1 MEITFCVPGISRKPV
16 GGEKV
21 IYELA
26 NRLALEGNEV
36 TISAMSSEF
45 LKKTKLPLSVRILIC
60 KILIFFKILPSWFN
74 FNKKVN
80 INIIPSY
87 SSKYFRD
94 ADFIVATAVSTA
106 FPVYRLPKNKGQK
119 IYLIQ
124 GYENWNKSNS
134 YVNKTYSLGMKNI
147 AIAHWLKE
155 IVQKYDKN
163 NTYFLPNAID
173 TNVFYP
179 VKPLDERNK
188 HVIGLLYHKNKC
200 KGLKYAFEALDLV
213 HREYPDILVEMF
225 GTPERPDVPE
235 WYIYHRNLKQN
246 EVNELYNK
254 CSIFLCASVEEGFGL
269 TGAESLAA
277 GCALVSTKY
286 KGVYE
291 YARDEYNALLVPIKD
306 SNKLAESIIYLFKND
321 DERIKLATNGI
332 TSMKER
338 SWSRTLKIF
347 EGILDKK
354 I

>member
-26 NRLALEGNEV
+26 NRLAEEGNTV
-36 TISAMSSEF
+36 TIVAMSSSV
-45 LKKTKLPLSVRILIC
+45 LKKTKLPLFLRLMIY
-60 KILIFFKILPSWFN
+60 KILIYLNKIPGWFKFSEKL
-74 FNKKVN
+74 N
-80 INIIPSY
+80 INVVADYSY
-87 SSKYFRD
+87 KNFKD
-94 ADFIVATAVSTA
+94 ADFVVATEVSTA
-106 FPVYRLPKNKGQK
+106 MPIYKLPKTKGQK

-124 GYENWNKSNS
+124 DYENWNKDNN
-134 YVNKTYSLGMKNI
+134 YVNKTFSFGMKNI
-147 AIAHWLKE
+147 TISHWLQE
-155 IVQKYDKN
+155 IVQQYDKN
-163 NTYFLPNAID
+163 KTFFLPNAID
-173 TNVFYP
+173 THVFYP
-179 VKPLDERNK
+179 ITPLNKRNR
-188 HVIGLLYHKNKC
+188 HTIGLLYHKGEH
-200 KGLKYAFEALDLV
+200 KGLRYAFNALELV
-213 HREYPDILVEMF
+213 HQKYPDIVVEMF
-225 GTPERPDVPE
+225 GAPERPNVPK
-235 WYIYHRNLKQN
+235 WYRYHRNLNQN

-291 YARDEYNALLVPIKD
+291 YARDKYNALLVPIKD

-338 SWSRTLKIF
+338 SWSKTLKIF
-347 EGILDKK
+347 ECILDGRL
-354 I
+354 

>member
-1 MEITFCVPGISRKPV
+1 MKITFCVSGISRTPI

-36 TISAMSSEF
+36 TISAMSSES

-80 INIIPSY
+80 IDIIPSY
-87 SSKYFRD
+87 SSKYFRN

-124 GYENWNKSNS
+124 DYENWNRDNN
-134 YVNKTYSLGMKNI
+134 YVNKTFSLGMKNVTI
-147 AIAHWLKE
+147 SHWLQEK
-155 IVQKYDKN
+155 VQQYDKN
-163 NTYFLPNAID
+163 KTFFLPNAID
-173 TNVFYP
+173 THVFYP
-179 VKPLDERNK
+179 ITPLNKRNR
-188 HVIGLLYHKNKC
+188 HTIGLLYHKGEH
-200 KGLKYAFEALDLV
+200 KGLRYAFNALELV
-213 HREYPDILVEMF
+213 RQKYPDIVVEMF
-225 GTPERPDVPE
+225 GAPERPNVPK
-235 WYIYHRNLKQN
+235 WYRYHQNLNQN

-269 TGAESLAA
+269 TGAESLAT

-291 YARDEYNALLVPIKD
+291 YARDKYNALLVPIKD

-347 EGILDKK
+347 ECILDEK